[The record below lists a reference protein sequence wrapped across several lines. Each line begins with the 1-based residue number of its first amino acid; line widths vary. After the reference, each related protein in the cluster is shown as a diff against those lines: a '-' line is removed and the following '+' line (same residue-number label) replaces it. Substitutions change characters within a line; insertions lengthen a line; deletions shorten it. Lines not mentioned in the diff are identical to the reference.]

1 MRKLLQRRSSF
12 ITLSIVYG
20 LLGIY
25 LLIQATRQTLLPL
38 IVILVI
44 GAGATSVGAI
54 WMDNRQSNFATGVE
68 VPTTYMLGFV
78 LLLAVFATRPQFL
91 LPSLATGIGILFFLI
106 GLSCL
111 FVSQN
116 HLIGIRIPPTYRSP
130 EVWHKVNYFGGWL
143 LAMAGYAI
151 IIFGNLWPANTAP
164 IMLTFVVISVV
175 LTVGYA
181 YLPSQPKTPQR

>member
-68 VPTTYMLGFV
+68 VPTTYM
-78 LLLAVFATRPQFL
+78 
-91 LPSLATGIGILFFLI
+91 
-106 GLSCL
+106 
-111 FVSQN
+111 
-116 HLIGIRIPPTYRSP
+116 
-130 EVWHKVNYFGGWL
+130 
-143 LAMAGYAI
+143 
-151 IIFGNLWPANTAP
+151 
-164 IMLTFVVISVV
+164 
-175 LTVGYA
+175 
-181 YLPSQPKTPQR
+181 